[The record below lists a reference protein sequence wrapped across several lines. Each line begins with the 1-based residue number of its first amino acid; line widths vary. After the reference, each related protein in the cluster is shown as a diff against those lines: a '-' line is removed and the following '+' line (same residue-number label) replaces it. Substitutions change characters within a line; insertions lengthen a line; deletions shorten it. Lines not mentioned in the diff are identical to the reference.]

1 MSSHANRFRALVI
14 LALALALPAAAP
26 AANDEWDNRCCRL
39 DWALDPSGARDGLPG
54 IAHLHGEVKTAG
66 KAYGWHLTDERGNAI
81 SRKTWV
87 CRGNSIEAG
96 GTYFNAYLD
105 TRRLKRGGLY
115 YWVVESK
122 LGRAS
127 HRYAHPFRMP
137 STTINAYV
145 GGKSFASRL
154 RTRELPWGQPVKDA
168 LAGKPWTGGGVG
180 SGGGSGSGGSPTPPP
195 VGTLKPPSAFTAS
208 YDPSGDGTPLLVT
221 FRNATSS
228 GLGSVRVYW
237 NRGACPKI
245 SAVSDLGG
253 ARVIDPATP
262 GQSIRIDDQLP
273 AVVEGGSRRVCVA
286 AWSLGKDNS
295 ASAAVTVT
303 FEPPAGA

>member
-1 MSSHANRFRALVI
+1 M
-14 LALALALPAAAP
+14 
-26 AANDEWDNRCCRL
+26 

-66 KAYGWHLTDERGNAI
+66 KAYTWYLADERGNAI
-81 SRKTWV
+81 SKKTWV
-87 CRGNSIEAG
+87 CRGNSIEAD

-115 YWVVESK
+115 YWIVESK
-122 LGRAS
+122 MGRAG

-168 LAGKPWTGGGVG
+168 LAGKPSTGGGAG
-180 SGGGSGSGGSPTPPP
+180 SGGAPTPPAGGSPAPPA
-195 VGTLKPPSAFTAS
+195 GGSLKPPSDFAAS

-221 FRNATSS
+221 FRNTTSS
-228 GLGSVRVYW
+228 ALGSVRVYW

-245 SAVSDLGG
+245 SVVADLGG

-262 GQSIRIDDQLP
+262 GQSIRIDDRLP
-273 AVVEGGSRRVCVA
+273 AAVEGGSRRVCVA
-286 AWSLGKDNS
+286 AWSLGKDN
-295 ASAAVTVT
+295 AVSDDRDGGLRD
-303 FEPPAGA
+303 PGGRMSGRPAGPRHPR

>member
-1 MSSHANRFRALVI
+1 M
-14 LALALALPAAAP
+14 
-26 AANDEWDNRCCRL
+26 
-39 DWALDPSGARDGLPG
+39 DWAPDLSGARDGLPG

-66 KAYGWHLTDERGNAI
+66 RAYTWYLTDERGNAI
-81 SRKTWV
+81 SKKTWV
-87 CRGNSIEAG
+87 CRGNDVKAD
-96 GTYFNAYLD
+96 GTHFNAYLD

-115 YWVVESK
+115 YWVLESK
-122 LGRAS
+122 LRREA

-137 STTINAYV
+137 STAISAYV

-168 LAGKPWTGGGVG
+168 LAGKPWTGGGAG
-180 SGGGSGSGGSPTPPP
+180 SGGAPTTPS
-195 VGTLKPPSAFTAS
+195 VGTLKPPSAFTAR

-221 FRNATSS
+221 FRNATSA

-245 SAVSDLGG
+245 SAIADLGG

-273 AVVEGGSRRVCVA
+273 AAVEGGSRRVCVA

-295 ASAAVTVT
+295 ASAAVTAT